1 MKITILLFIAVILS
15 VLYRCLFEYR
25 PSVSMLNTLYS
36 ASSVLF
42 SIGIGLVVAIIP
54 NGIKNPFYIKKIRA
68 NLNRLRNCFLIE
80 FLLVTFVHLFYDSC
94 PIKNINIFSYTIIL
108 DPVMVDTMLLC
119 LSFVYYF
126 LNFIDIQKF
135 NNDIFTETNK
145 D

>member
-1 MKITILLFIAVILS
+1 MKIIILFFIAV
-15 VLYRCLFEYR
+15 VLGVLCSSLFQYR
-25 PSVSMLNTLYS
+25 PSEPMLNTLYT

-54 NGIKNPFYIKKIRA
+54 NGIKNPSYIKKIGA
-68 NLNRLRNCFLIE
+68 NLNRVRNCFLYE
-80 FLLVTFVHLFYDSC
+80 FLLVTVVHLFYDAC
-94 PIKNINIFSYTIIL
+94 PIVSINFFSYTIML
-108 DPVMVDTMLLC
+108 DPTMLDTMLLC

-126 LNFIDIQKF
+126 VNFVDIQKF